1 MSDLLKKAI
10 SLGLGITAVSREKVQ
25 QFVDEMVV
33 KGELGKSEAK
43 DVVNRLIDRG
53 EEHRLELRQ
62 IVHDQVQKILSEL
75 DVATKQDLRDL
86 EQKLMT
92 PPGPTSP

>member
-1 MSDLLKKAI
+1 MSDLFKKAI
-10 SLGLGITAVSREKVQ
+10 SLGLGITAASREKVQ

-43 DVVNRLIDRG
+43 DMVNRLIDRG

-62 IVHDQVQKILSEL
+62 FVQEQVHKILSEL
-75 DVATKQDLRDL
+75 DLATKQDLRDL
-86 EQKLMT
+86 EQKMMN
-92 PPGPTSP
+92 PPGPSNP